1 MNPQKVVSSQ
11 EWILARQ
18 ALLEKEKELTR
29 LRDDL
34 SRQRRELPWER
45 VEKPYIFDGPDGR
58 ESLADL
64 FAGRGQLVVYH
75 FMFGPDWPEGCPS
88 CSMVADHIAGSV
100 VHLAQRDVTLVAVSR
115 ARLSEIEPFRRRMGW
130 GFKWVSSYE
139 NDFNRDFRVSFT
151 PEEMAQGKVH
161 YNYGLNPSPR
171 IRAARS
177 ITPTPRTR
185 AASSRCSG
193 FTTFSISRP
202 RAAMR
207 TACRSPWRGSAI
219 TTATSPPPRRPPAAR
234 GRRRRERAPLLRN
247 DHGDRHPGRDPGA
260 TAQVPGLH
268 RGLAGGGRDRR
279 WGLDRRGF
287 AHRAAGFVRRLHHLC
302 GGQVPADR
310 LAAAGALRIESPRP
324 AARTGAFLRHRFTG
338 NTAPRRQGTGVP

>member
-161 YNYGLNPSPR
+161 YNYGLNPFPSNEAPGVSVFSKDQDGA
-171 IRAARS
+171 IYHTYSAYARGVEPLLGVYNVLDF
-177 ITPTPRTR
+177 TPKGRDEDGLPFPMAWVRHHAR
-185 AASSRCSG
+185 YE
-193 FTTFSISRP
+193 
-202 RAAMR
+202 
-207 TACRSPWRGSAI
+207 
-219 TTATSPPPRRPPAAR
+219 PAA
-234 GRRRRERAPLLRN
+234 
-247 DHGDRHPGRDPGA
+247 
-260 TAQVPGLH
+260 Q
-268 RGLAGGGRDRR
+268 
-279 WGLDRRGF
+279 
-287 AHRAAGFVRRLHHLC
+287 
-302 GGQVPADR
+302 
-310 LAAAGALRIESPRP
+310 AAACCAGEK
-324 AARTGAFLRHRFTG
+324 
-338 NTAPRRQGTGVP
+338 TA